1 MKSNGRNEVQG
12 TGGSFRNK
20 CRAYCRKIKAQIA
33 GVKETIFTES
43 SRAVSAPE
51 RLVHLALNEAEAA
64 AWQTEYPHLFFPAL
78 AAEKVQAVA
87 AWNAHQRLLTGQTR
101 SLTLSN

>member
-33 GVKETIFTES
+33 NVKETICTES
-43 SRAVSAPE
+43 SRALSAPE
-51 RLVHLALNEAEAA
+51 RLVQLALNEAEAA
-64 AWQTEYPHLFFPAL
+64 AWQTGYPHLFFPAL

-87 AWNAHQRLLTGQTR
+87 AWNAHQQSVRQNNRVTALAI
-101 SLTLSN
+101 